1 MNILFLTRNR
11 IFLIF
16 SIFLYSHRSA
26 ASKTTKG
33 MLHYNFSNYNP
44 NTNLNAYLS
53 SDAGESTSTDSDIG
67 TSPSATTIASPPSSP
82 QQLLPTSG
90 QKASYA
96 NKPQQQAN
104 LNNSLIRQHSYLNAV
119 QFNDFKL
126 NQAQKSNP
134 YFFP

>member
-1 MNILFLTRNR
+1 
-11 IFLIF
+11 
-16 SIFLYSHRSA
+16 
-26 ASKTTKG
+26 

-44 NTNLNAYLS
+44 STNLNAYLS

-90 QKASYA
+90 HQQRTSYA

-119 QFNDFKL
+119 QFNDYKL
-126 NQAQKSNP
+126 NQAHKSNRNLIIKIITT
-134 YFFP
+134 YVENNRIGVVLFISETIFFSSIANA